1 MNYHFCVDD
10 KFINKFI
17 VEAENISNDNIFV
30 FVFEKSTA
38 KHVKY
43 EKGISA
49 PFGSE
54 NLMKIIEEI
63 KAKDKVFFHPYMQ
76 QFSNTIV
83 KNIPKETKVYAIFW
97 GAEFLQLPSY
107 CGYNNKM
114 SKFLYESKTLAYV
127 KQTTPKPSQGII
139 RSFIESI
146 KKMNLLIFPYRI
158 FYYRINEWKNIKM
171 RSEFLKR
178 VTAVCH
184 WNQLDIDIL
193 ERLYKVPIKY
203 IKFCNALFADS
214 GVVLPERQTKKEV
227 LILLGNSDTPTNNH
241 FESFE
246 LLKKFKDNEIKIYCP
261 LNYHK
266 QDYAFLIAKRG
277 KEIFGDKFIPILDF
291 IPRDEYFH
299 MINNVDICFMNHKR
313 TQAAGNISVLIRKG
327 AKIFLN
333 KKSTIYHL
341 FKDLGLKVYTTE
353 EIVDISFSELQKNQE
368 SHISLKN
375 YQLHNDYMLNGRTEE
390 LEKLLK

>member
-17 VEAENISNDNIFV
+17 VDAQKVSNGNVFV
-30 FVFEKSTA
+30 FVFQKNIA
-38 KHVKY
+38 KHVKFD
-43 EKGISA
+43 KGIEA
-49 PFGSE
+49 PFGSK
-54 NLMKIIEEI
+54 NLKRVIKEI
-63 KAKDKVFFHPYMQ
+63 KVEDKVFFHPYMQ
-76 QFSNTIV
+76 QFSNDII
-83 KNIPKETKVYAIFW
+83 KNIPKETKIYTIFW
-97 GAEFLQLPSY
+97 GAEFLQLPAN
-107 CGYNNKM
+107 CGYNNKIGE
-114 SKFLYESKTLAYV
+114 FLYEPKTLEYI
-127 KQTTPKPSQGII
+127 KKTTPKPQIGIT
-139 RSFIESI
+139 STI
-146 KKMNLLIFPYRI
+146 KSMNFKKILHRI
-158 FYYRINEWKNIKM
+158 FYYRINEWKNNKI

-178 VTAVCH
+178 ITAICH
-184 WNQLDIDIL
+184 WNQLDIDVL
-193 ERLYKVPIKY
+193 EELYKVSIKN
-203 IKFCNALFADS
+203 IKFCNGVFTES
-214 GVVLPERQTKKEV
+214 GTILPKRKIKNEV

-241 FESFE
+241 LEALE
-246 LLKKFKDNEIKIYCP
+246 LLKKFKDDEIKIYCP

-341 FKDLGLKVYTTE
+341 FKNLGLKVYTTE